1 MTELDFQQDRRE
13 NDALWRETF
22 KRRLDAFEEKLEKNS
37 NITCEIRR
45 DTAELVEMLK
55 AWQGTAKVFGWVSK
69 PVVQLVGAVA
79 AIVALYTAWPKK

>member
-1 MTELDFQQDRRE
+1 MTELEFHEDRRE

-37 NITCEIRR
+37 NLTAEIRK

-69 PVVQLVGAVA
+69 PVVRLVAFIGAA
-79 AIVALYTAWPKK
+79 AGVYTAWPKR